1 MSTATPL
8 PIYMIVNGE
17 LIPYAEGTLHLMSP
31 AARYGLNVFE
41 GMRTYWNDDAKQLFV
56 FRLAEHLERLRQSM
70 KMLRFE
76 PDFGIDDVSEATL
89 ELLRA
94 NRIKEMCHIRANA
107 YLGGEGE
114 HHVPGPVSYFVA
126 CKARPRSPKTAT
138 GIRCRVSTWT
148 RMADNAMPPRIKCG
162 ANYVNARLARYEA
175 FQDGYDDALMLNGAG
190 RVAEGPGACVFML
203 RGGRLVT
210 PSVTEGIL
218 ESITRSTLIELA
230 RDQGMEVE
238 ERGLDRTELYACD
251 ELFMA
256 GSAAEVLP
264 VVEVDGV
271 AVGKGQVGDTTSSLQ
286 DAYFSAVTGG
296 TNTNKG
302 WLTPVYPA
310 AGDGGQ

>member
-1 MSTATPL
+1 MSTSAPL
-8 PIYMIVNGE
+8 PTYMIVNGE
-17 LIPYAEGTLHLMSP
+17 TIPYADGTLHLMSP

-41 GMRTYWNDDAKQLFV
+41 GMRGYWNEETRQLYV
-56 FRLAEHLERLRQSM
+56 FRLAEHLERLQQSM

-76 PDFGIDDVSEATL
+76 PDFGIDEISEATL
-89 ELLRA
+89 ALLRA
-94 NRIKEMCHIRANA
+94 NEMKEICHIRANA

-114 HHVPGPVSYFVA
+114 HHVSGPVSYFVA

-175 FQDGYDDALMLNGAG
+175 FQDGYDDALILNGAG
-190 RVAEGPGACVFML
+190 RVAEGPGACVFMM
-203 RGGRLVT
+203 RRGRLVT

-230 RDQGMEVE
+230 RDQGITVE
-238 ERGLDRTELYACD
+238 ERPLDRTELYACD

-271 AVGKGQVGDTTSSLQ
+271 EVGQGQVGETTSSLQ
-286 DAYFSAVTGG
+286 TAYFATVTGQA
-296 TNTNKG
+296 NTNKG
-302 WLTPVYPA
+302 WLTSVYPA
-310 AGDGGQ
+310 AYK

>member
-1 MSTATPL
+1 MSTTTPK
-8 PIYMIVNGE
+8 PTYMIVNGK
-17 LIPYAEGTLHLMSP
+17 LIPYADGTLHLMSP

-41 GMRTYWNDDAKQLFV
+41 GMRAYWNDETEQLYV

-76 PDFGIDDVSEATL
+76 PDFGIDDVFEKTL
-89 ELLRA
+89 ELLRE
-94 NRIKEMCHIRANA
+94 NRVKEMCHIRANA

-126 CKARPRSPKTAT
+126 SKVRPRSPKTAT

-190 RVAEGPGACVFML
+190 RVAEGPGACVFMM
-203 RGGRLVT
+203 RAGRLVT

-230 RDQGMEVE
+230 RDQGITVE
-238 ERGLDRTELYACD
+238 ERPLDRTELYACD
-251 ELFMA
+251 ELFIA

-264 VVEVDGV
+264 VIEVDGI
-271 AVGKGQVGDTTSSLQ
+271 AVGEGQIGDTTSSLQ
-286 DAYFSAVTGG
+286 DAYFATVTGSA
-296 TNTNKG
+296 NTNKS

-310 AGDGGQ
+310 TATN